1 MMSQQ
6 AHNLLSRRVFLKASL
21 VGMALIGSRLA
32 LPYWASA
39 EALPEGRLRLFNIN
53 SKERLTVRY
62 RNRSGRYDQSALQDI
77 NYVLRCYHSD
87 QVCQMDV
94 QLLEYL
100 NKIVSLVGQGKEV
113 RVFSAYRSPAY
124 NNLLVR
130 LGRGAVPKSL
140 HTTGQ
145 AMDIAIPGVRLS
157 QVRRTAQMLKLGGVG
172 NYARRGFIHLDT
184 GPVRYW

>member
-1 MMSQQ
+1 MISQQ
-6 AHNLLSRRVFLKASL
+6 AHNLWSRRAFLKASL
-21 VGMALIGSRLA
+21 LGMALIGSRLA
-32 LPYWASA
+32 LPDWASA
-39 EALPEGRLRLFNIN
+39 QALPEGRLRLFNVN
-53 SKERLTVRY
+53 SQERLTVRY
-62 RNRSGRYDQSALQDI
+62 RNRSGPLRSNRLTGHQLF
-77 NYVLRCYHSD
+77 LRCFHSD

-100 NKIVSLVGQGKEV
+100 NQIVSLVGQGKEV
-113 RVFSAYRSPAY
+113 RVFSAYRSPTY

-184 GPVRYW
+184 GAVRYW